1 MRETLPSWRRGLLGA
16 ALVAAFS
23 WFGAAADD
31 ALASERLTN
40 TLVRERFT
48 SGRLAGQLAWQP
60 CITADTAALVP
71 DMKCS
76 GSPQPG
82 THRFVRIDAAGRAAR
97 QLHSAS
103 SPAALRAG
111 AILGLRWADMT
122 PEAVDR
128 AVESLER
135 ARRTAPDDVAVL
147 NDLAV
152 AYLEVGE
159 RDQEL
164 VPMLRALDAIERAAA
179 RDSTHP
185 AVLFNQALILQRLYL
200 VDSAERA
207 WRQYLALERDP
218 DWRVEAE
225 AYAGEIGQMADAVS
239 WTSYLRSPPSRI
251 DSVTRARIAAR
262 VRQSPQAAREF
273 GFPLLGSWGTAIIDD
288 DQARAAAFLALAR
301 EIGGAARRMGLDRSL
316 PLAVAAIDGAA
327 GDSPRLDVLA
337 RGHAVLEEGRL
348 LYEARHF
355 RRASEALDRSER
367 LLRSANTPAA
377 RWAAFYRAA
386 SEVSENRYEEGDRIF
401 AGIVSETGADEPA
414 LGGKAV
420 WALGL
425 SQLRRGNYDGAIHH
439 YREARPLIAKAGEA
453 ENEGAVAVLLAEALA
468 LAGREGEG
476 SAEAHRALRIL
487 APFRR
492 SGFLNNHLAIV
503 ASLAR
508 DEGLSHAAL
517 GFTDE
522 LVGVARG
529 IAKPTTLALAL
540 CSRARDLMSAGRP
553 EAADAVLNE
562 ALRWADSIPG
572 DRGGDRVRARVV
584 LTLGQLTRQ
593 RDARAALPILAGAV
607 DTYAGFE
614 TDLLLPTALYEAA
627 TAARSTGDRDQ
638 ARQWLHRAIDYIDR
652 QQASFRGTETRATF
666 YETVENVFD
675 AVIELELEEHR
686 AEAAFRILERGRV
699 QAWPGGGGRGVGSAG
714 TGRVPTSLARVAASL
729 PDDMLFVEYALLQ
742 DRLVIWTASRRGTRH
757 YSVAVS
763 RDSVATLVD
772 AFLRDAGAVSPAGD
786 ARTRLFNL
794 LIRPFAAELGG
805 IRQLTVVPDR
815 ELNRLAFAALVDP
828 ATKSYL
834 VERYAI
840 RTVPSAGFYLA
851 ASSRRSGT
859 ASGRRTLVIGNPSL
873 EDDPET
879 GALPTLPSAAREAQ
893 IVAGLYPGS
902 VLLSSGH
909 ARRAKVLE
917 GLPAA
922 GVFHFAGHAVFN
934 PEQPEQSYL
943 ALAPDQPGRPGILRA
958 REIGRM
964 RLSNIEVVVLSACSS
979 LSPKASRTGAVA
991 GLAFSFLR
999 AGAPATVSTLW
1010 DVDDGASMELV
1021 VRFHRLLAAGTPAPE
1036 ALRLAQL
1043 EALRSTQS
1051 ELRTPRAWAA
1061 FVYTGP

>member
-1 MRETLPSWRRGLLGA
+1 MLRETLPSWRCGLLGA

-23 WFGAAADD
+23 WFSAAADD
-31 ALASERLTN
+31 ATASDRLTN
-40 TLVRERFT
+40 TLLRERFT
-48 SGRLAGQLAWQP
+48 SGRLASQDAWQP

-76 GSPQPG
+76 GPPRPG
-82 THRFVRIDAAGRAAR
+82 TRRFVRIDAAGRATR
-97 QLHSAS
+97 QLRSAS
-103 SPAALRAG
+103 SPAAIRAG
-111 AILGLRWADMT
+111 ALLDLRWADIT
-122 PEAVDR
+122 PSAVDR

-135 ARRTAPDDVAVL
+135 ARRAAPDDVAVL

-152 AYLEVGE
+152 AYLELGE
-159 RDQEL
+159 RDQQL
-164 VPMLRALDAIERAAA
+164 MPMLRALDAIGRAFE

-185 AVLFNQALILQRLYL
+185 AILFNQALILQRLYL

-207 WRQYLALERDP
+207 WRQYLAAERDP
-218 DWRVEAE
+218 HWRAEAE
-225 AYAGEIGQMADAVS
+225 AYAGAIGQVADAVS

-251 DSVTRARIAAR
+251 DSVTRTRIAAR

-273 GFPLLGSWGTAIIDD
+273 GFPLLGAWGTAIIDD
-288 DQARAAAFLALAR
+288 DQARAAALLTVAR
-301 EIGGAARRMGLDRSL
+301 EIGGAARSMELDGSVA
-316 PLAVAAIDGAA
+316 LAVGVIDDAA
-327 GDSPRLDVLA
+327 GDSTRLHALA
-337 RGHAVLEEGRL
+337 RGHVALEEGRQ
-348 LYEARHF
+348 LYEARRF
-355 RRASEALDRSER
+355 RRALDALRRSER
-367 LLRSANTPAA
+367 LLRDANTPAA

-386 SEVSENRYEEGDRIF
+386 SEVSENEYEMGDRIF
-401 AGIVSETGADEPA
+401 ARLVSEAGPDEPA

-425 SQLRRGNYDGAIHH
+425 SQLRRGNYDEAIHRYH
-439 YREARPLIAKAGEA
+439 EAKPSIAKAGET
-453 ENEGAVAVLLAEALA
+453 ENEGAVAVLLAEAFA
-468 LAGREGEG
+468 LAGREEEA
-476 SAEAHRALRIL
+476 SAEAYRALRIL
-487 APFRR
+487 TPFRR

-503 ASLAR
+503 ASFSR
-508 DEGLSHAAL
+508 DAGLSHAAL

-540 CSRARDLMSAGRP
+540 CSRARDLMATGRRQ
-553 EAADAVLNE
+553 AADAVLNE

-584 LTLGQLTRQ
+584 LTLGQLIRQ

-627 TAARSTGDRDQ
+627 TAARSTGGREQ

-652 QQASFRGTETRATF
+652 QQASFRGTESRTTF

-686 AEAAFRILERGRV
+686 AEAAFDVLEHGRV
-699 QAWPGGGGRGVGSAG
+699 QAWPRGGRGAGSPGAE
-714 TGRVPTSLARVAASL
+714 RAATSLARVAASL
-729 PDDMLFVEYALLQ
+729 PDDMLFVEYALLR
-742 DRLVIWTASRRGTRH
+742 DRLVIWTATWRETRH
-757 YSVAVS
+757 YAVAVS
-763 RDSVATLVD
+763 RDSVAALVD
-772 AFLRDAGAVSPAGD
+772 AFLRDAGAASPAGD
-786 ARTRLFNL
+786 ARTRLFEL
-794 LIRPFAAELGG
+794 LIRPFARELEG

-828 ATKSYL
+828 ADARYL

-851 ASSRRSGT
+851 ASARRSGT
-859 ASGRRTLVIGNPSL
+859 VGRRRALVIGNPSL
-873 EDDPET
+873 EDDLET

-893 IVAGLYPGS
+893 IVAGLYPES
-902 VLLSSGH
+902 VLLSRGH
-909 ARRAKVLE
+909 ARRARVLD
-917 GLPAA
+917 GLPAS

-943 ALAPDQPGRPGILRA
+943 ALAPDQPGRPGTLRA
-958 REIGRM
+958 WEIGRM
-964 RLSNIEVVVLSACSS
+964 RLSNIQVVVLSACSS
-979 LSPKASRTGAVA
+979 LSPRASRTGAVA

-1010 DVDDGASMELV
+1010 DVDDGASVELV

-1043 EALRSTQS
+1043 EGLRSTRP
-1051 ELRTPRAWAA
+1051 ELRVPRAWAA

>member
-1 MRETLPSWRRGLLGA
+1 
-16 ALVAAFS
+16 
-23 WFGAAADD
+23 
-31 ALASERLTN
+31 
-40 TLVRERFT
+40 
-48 SGRLAGQLAWQP
+48 
-60 CITADTAALVP
+60 
-71 DMKCS
+71 
-76 GSPQPG
+76 
-82 THRFVRIDAAGRAAR
+82 
-97 QLHSAS
+97 
-103 SPAALRAG
+103 
-111 AILGLRWADMT
+111 
-122 PEAVDR
+122 
-128 AVESLER
+128 LER
-135 ARRTAPDDVAVL
+135 ARRAAPEDAAVL

-152 AYLEVGE
+152 AYLELGE
-159 RDQEL
+159 RDQQL
-164 VPMLRALDAIERAAA
+164 MPMLRALDAIERAFE

-185 AVLFNQALILQRLYL
+185 AILFNRGLISQRLYL
-200 VDSAERA
+200 VDNAERA
-207 WRQYLALERDP
+207 WRRYLAVENHP
-218 DWRVEAE
+218 EWRAE
-225 AYAGEIGQMADAVS
+225 AQAHARALRQKADTVS
-239 WTSYLRSPPSRI
+239 WTPFLRSPPARI
-251 DSVTRARIAAR
+251 ESATRARISAH

-273 GFPLLGSWGTAIIDD
+273 GFPLLGAWGTAFLDG
-288 DQARAAAFLALAR
+288 DQARAAAFLTLAR
-301 EIGGAARRMGLDRSL
+301 EIGGAGRSMELDRSL
-316 PLAVAAIDGAA
+316 PLAVAAIDAAA
-327 GDSPRLDVLA
+327 GDPPRLDVLA
-337 RGHAVLEEGRL
+337 RGHVVLEEGRL

-355 RRASEALDRSER
+355 RRAAEALHRSER
-367 LLRSANTPAA
+367 LLRSVNTPAA

-401 AGIVSETGADEPA
+401 ARIVSETGAYEPA
-414 LGGKAV
+414 LGGKAI

-425 SQLRRGNYDGAIHH
+425 SQLRRGNYDGAIHQ
-439 YREARPLIAKAGEA
+439 YREARPLIVKAGEA

-503 ASLAR
+503 ASIAR

-522 LVGVARG
+522 LVGVARR

-607 DTYAGFE
+607 DTYAGFK

-627 TAARSTGDRDQ
+627 TAARSAGDREK
-638 ARQWLHRAIDYIDR
+638 ARRWLLRAIDYIDR
-652 QQASFRGTETRATF
+652 QQGSFRGTETRATF

-675 AVIELELEEHR
+675 ATIELELEEDR
-686 AEAAFRILERGRV
+686 AEAAFQLLEHGRV
-699 QAWPGGGGRGVGSAG
+699 QAWSGGRRGVDSAG
-714 TGRVPTSLARVAASL
+714 TGPAPANLTRVKASL
-729 PDDMLFVEYALLQ
+729 PDDMLFVEYAVLR

-757 YSVAVS
+757 YVIAVA

-772 AFLRDAGAVSPAGD
+772 AFLRDAGAASPAGA
-786 ARTRLFNL
+786 ARTRLFDL

-815 ELNRLAFAALVDP
+815 ELNRLAFAALVDRG
-828 ATKSYL
+828 TGRYL
-834 VERYAI
+834 VEGYTL

-851 ASSRRSGT
+851 ASPQTSG
-859 ASGRRTLVIGNPSL
+859 AAGGEGALVIGNPSL
-873 EDDPET
+873 DDDPET
-879 GALPTLPSAAREAQ
+879 GALPTLPSAAREAE
-893 IVAGLYPGS
+893 IIARLYPGS

-909 ARRAKVLE
+909 ARRARVLDR
-917 GLPAA
+917 LP
-922 GVFHFAGHAVFN
+922 GSSVFHFAGHAVFN
-934 PEQPEQSYL
+934 QQQPEQSYL
-943 ALAPDQPGRPGILRA
+943 ALAPDQPGRPGTLRA
-958 REIGRM
+958 WEIGRLH
-964 RLSNIEVVVLSACSS
+964 LSNIEVVVLSACSS
-979 LSPKASRTGAVA
+979 LSPRASRTGAVA

-1010 DVDDGASMELV
+1010 DVDDGATMELV
-1021 VRFHRLLAAGTPAPE
+1021 VHFHRLLAAGTPAPE
-1036 ALRLAQL
+1036 ALRQAQIA
-1043 EALRSTQS
+1043 ALRSTRP
-1051 ELRTPRAWAA
+1051 ELWTPRAWAA